1 VLGGLFYSGVLRRMT
16 CVKRGG
22 RKLLVCWR
30 LEKTEIRV
38 NQPLLEWSDQLSVDQ
53 STMDETHRE
62 FVELL
67 NRVGAAGEDDL
78 LASLDAFLVHTEE
91 HFGQEERWMA
101 EIAFPPGGC
110 HGGEH
115 ANVLEV
121 AREVRKRVAA
131 GEVRLA
137 ATLAEAMAEWFV
149 QHAGSMDT
157 VLAMYMK
164 QIGYVPGADNSTLV
178 AAANALATAA
188 PGCAPGAAGCDH

>member
-1 VLGGLFYSGVLRRMT
+1 
-16 CVKRGG
+16 
-22 RKLLVCWR
+22 
-30 LEKTEIRV
+30 
-38 NQPLLEWSDQLSVDQ
+38 
-53 STMDETHRE
+53 
-62 FVELL
+62 
-67 NRVGAAGEDDL
+67 
-78 LASLDAFLVHTEE
+78 
-91 HFGQEERWMA
+91 MA

-121 AREVRKRVAA
+121 ARAVRKRVAA

-137 ATLAEAMAEWFV
+137 ATLAAAMAEWFV

-178 AAANALATAA
+178 AAANALATGA
-188 PGCAPGAAGCDH
+188 PSCTPAEAGCDH

>member
-1 VLGGLFYSGVLRRMT
+1 M
-16 CVKRGG
+16 
-22 RKLLVCWR
+22 
-30 LEKTEIRV
+30 
-38 NQPLLEWSDQLSVDQ
+38 NQPLLEWSDQLSVAQ

-62 FVELL
+62 FVDLL
-67 NRVGAAGEDDL
+67 NRVGAAGEDEL
-78 LASLDAFLVHTEE
+78 LASLDAFIAHTEE
-91 HFGQEERWMA
+91 HFGAEERWMA
-101 EIAFPPGGC
+101 ELAFPPRGC

-164 QIGYVPGADNSTLV
+164 QIGYVPGGDNTTLV
-178 AAANALATAA
+178 AAASALAAAA
-188 PGCAPGAAGCDH
+188 PGCASGAAGCDHEGHTPPDTGI